1 MKKKMLITI
10 IIVIAGILLLAAGW
24 HIMFTYLGIGPVLP
38 FMKVE
43 KAELNP
49 AGALVSAE
57 APLMALVNTQE
68 EAEELAG
75 QYEIELVSYED
86 GIALYQ
92 TEEDLY
98 AVIARGA
105 ENDYPPLSI
114 NYVRTIDEITDEQ
127 TIR

>member
-1 MKKKMLITI
+1 MKKKMVIAI

-75 QYEIELVSYED
+75 QYDIELVSYED

-98 AVIARGA
+98 AVIARGE
-105 ENDYPPLSI
+105 ENDYPSLSI

>member
-1 MKKKMLITI
+1 MKKKMLIAI
-10 IIVIAGILLLAAGW
+10 IIFTAVILLLAAGW

-49 AGALVSAE
+49 AGELVSEE
-57 APLMALVNTQE
+57 APLRALVETQE
-68 EAEELAG
+68 EAERLAA
-75 QYEIELVSYED
+75 QYGIELVSCED

-92 TEEDLY
+92 TEEDPY
-98 AVIARGA
+98 AVIARG
-105 ENDYPPLSI
+105 EEYGYPPLSI
-114 NYVRTIDEITDEQ
+114 NYVRTIDEITEEQ